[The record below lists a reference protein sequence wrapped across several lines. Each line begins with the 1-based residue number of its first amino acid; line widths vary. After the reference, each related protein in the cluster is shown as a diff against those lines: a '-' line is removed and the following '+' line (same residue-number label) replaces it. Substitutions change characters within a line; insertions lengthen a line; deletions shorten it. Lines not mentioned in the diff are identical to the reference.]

1 MGRKYLKCFTFVL
14 LALGFSTICAAQDGI
29 TLSIYTV
36 TSKSITAQ
44 WTPQSIA
51 SSYKITATPISSSE
65 PPVFTLFSE
74 NVVIGSVISL
84 SPNTVYIV
92 RVDAMDDMGRI
103 LTSAEI
109 EGTTAPDVPV
119 INEAYSEQ
127 GDSITVD
134 FSPMFGASAYIVR
147 LESETLDFFS
157 EIQVSDTPA
166 TLSSLQP
173 FTEYAVSIMS
183 VNAGGRS
190 QPSLVKIVK
199 TVVGTLELNTSS
211 PTNDSIVLTWEMVE
225 HAVLYTLSLSEEGS
239 SITVQVNTTNT
250 TMTFTDLEPGTTY
263 CISANAWGSD
273 HLPSGDAHVC
283 QITRP
288 PVPEFVY
295 IMLAS
300 GRSVGVAVYW
310 DSVRGAESYFV
321 VSSTGQNCSSFT
333 NSYCVI
339 SPLLCGQNHSITV
352 TAENQAGPS
361 YPSNPEDFLTFPCP
375 PDSLWAEEAVSEN
388 CTIIWKEVFFV
399 DYYKA
404 FMRSHN
410 ENEELCN
417 TTSNACSFHCK
428 CGTTFFLTVFA
439 FNLAGVSPPGPIINY
454 TTTPCCP
461 DNVSVSLISTET
473 LEITWAPSRGADIY
487 ETKAVGTS
495 DLINCNDTA
504 PICVLSDLSCDT
516 IYDVVVVPCSEI
528 RGCTHTCKP
537 YSAETAP
544 CSPEILNI
552 MQTNVSSVNIS
563 WSISNNDANYL
574 VNVVGQSDSRS
585 CQSSGSF
592 CEVSN
597 LTCGSVYEIT
607 AFANTSVGQS
617 LPSYSV
623 NLETGPCCPQGL
635 TVKQV
640 TRAMTN
646 VTWPAA
652 TGARSY
658 IASLK
663 SPRGDAKCHTI
674 NPHCLMGCITC
685 GTNYTVSLDV
695 ISSTGKTS
703 ECTYQG
709 FSSGDCCPSNI
720 RLYSMANNTI
730 RVYWHSFAA
739 LSNYT
744 AILTGMGSN
753 YSCRSYPGRKSCDIT
768 GIVCGEMYTVV
779 VAPLSADGAKVEFCP
794 RRRYSVSCYA
804 SDMEMV
810 MSWKRRRSV
819 N

>member
-14 LALGFSTICAAQDGI
+14 LLLLNLCA
-29 TLSIYTV
+29 
-36 TSKSITAQ
+36 
-44 WTPQSIA
+44 
-51 SSYKITATPISSSE
+51 
-65 PPVFTLFSE
+65 
-74 NVVIGSVISL
+74 
-84 SPNTVYIV
+84 
-92 RVDAMDDMGRI
+92 
-103 LTSAEI
+103 
-109 EGTTAPDVPV
+109 APDVPV

-147 LESETLDFFS
+147 LESEALDYFS

-173 FTEYAVSIMS
+173 FTEYAVSVMS

-211 PTNDSIVLTWEMVE
+211 PTNNSIVLTWEMVE

-239 SITVQVNTTNT
+239 SIMVQVNTTNT

-273 HLPSGDAHVC
+273 QLPSGDAYVC
-283 QITRP
+283 QITRKAQ
-288 PVPEFVY
+288 VLG
-295 IMLAS
+295 I
-300 GRSVGVAVYW
+300 
-310 DSVRGAESYFV
+310 
-321 VSSTGQNCSSFT
+321 
-333 NSYCVI
+333 
-339 SPLLCGQNHSITV
+339 
-352 TAENQAGPS
+352 PS
-361 YPSNPEDFLTFPCP
+361 YVCTRYQQIIIEWEDPMIFLAVCFCPVPCP
-375 PDSLWAEEAVSEN
+375 PDSLWAEEPVSEN
-388 CTIIWKEVFFV
+388 CTLMWNEVLFV
-399 DYYKA
+399 DYYTA
-404 FMRSHN
+404 FVRSDN
-410 ENEELCN
+410 ENKELCN
-417 TTSNACSFHCK
+417 TTSNACSFRCT

-461 DNVSVSLISTET
+461 GNVSVSLISTET
-473 LEITWAPSRGADIY
+473 LKISWPPSRGADIY
-487 ETKAVGTS
+487 ETKAVGAS

-504 PICVLSDLSCDT
+504 PICVLSDLSCNT
-516 IYDVVVVPCSEI
+516 VYNVVVMPCSEI
-528 RGCTHTCKP
+528 RGCTHTCTP

-552 MQTNVSSVNIS
+552 MQTNTSSVNIS
-563 WSISNNDANYL
+563 WSVSNNNANYM
-574 VNVVGQSDSRS
+574 VNLVGQSDSRS
-585 CQSSGSF
+585 CQSRGSF

-635 TVKQV
+635 RVKQV

-658 IASLK
+658 IVSLK
-663 SPRGDAKCHTI
+663 SPRGDAKCHTL

-695 ISSTGKTS
+695 ISSTGKKS
-703 ECTYQG
+703 ECTYHG
-709 FSSGDCCPSNI
+709 FSSGDCCPSSI
-720 RLYSMANNTI
+720 RLYSMPNNTI
-730 RVYWHSFAA
+730 RVYWHSFGG

-744 AILTGMGSN
+744 AILVGMSSN
-753 YSCRSYPGRKSCDIT
+753 YSCRSYPGRNSCDIT
-768 GIVCGEMYTVV
+768 GTVCGEMYTVV
-779 VAPLSADGAKVEFCP
+779 VAPLSRDGAKVEFCP
-794 RRRYSVSCYA
+794 RRRYSGECQIYYHHIA
-804 SDMEMV
+804 KTHD
-810 MSWKRRRSV
+810 
-819 N
+819 